1 MFIYLTFL
9 FDILIFLL
17 NFYNTSLDRSITP
30 EKRQNKKYCMYLRE
44 RERERERGGDI
55 QWVDFDYKINFTS
68 DTGFFFYIYMC
79 AKWFTDLNKFYA
91 LNILFSE
98 ISCLF
103 DCR

>member
-1 MFIYLTFL
+1 MGTERTNSTL
-9 FDILIFLL
+9 
-17 NFYNTSLDRSITP
+17 
-30 EKRQNKKYCMYLRE
+30 KRVRE
-44 RERERERGGDI
+44 REREREDI
-55 QWVDFDYKINFTS
+55 QWFVVDYKINFTS
-68 DTGFFFYIYMC
+68 ETGFFFYIYMC